1 MSEAWN
7 LLRLQEIDLELTR
20 IRNTAEALPQRA
32 KVSAAQSAKKQVQSK
47 LNKIVG
53 ERKDLETDLNDLEV
67 HKKFLEAKVTEVQ
80 GLENTDFRS
89 TKDIEYS
96 LSSLAK
102 KLEKNKFESDG
113 VAERLETVEK
123 AETNARGLLERLNTE
138 EQEQLSSFKQALA
151 ELKARIEALGT
162 ERKQVVS
169 ELSSDTLSSYEA
181 ASKRFKGLAVEK
193 LEGNCPSVCRV
204 KLQTSSY
211 TDIRNSKSDICT
223 CPYCKR
229 LLVVAPDTS
238 EE

>member
-1 MSEAWN
+1 MSEAAN

-20 IRNTAEALPQRA
+20 IRNTAESLPQRA
-32 KVSAAQSAKKQVQSK
+32 KVSAAQAAKKQVQAK

-67 HKKFLEAKVTEVQ
+67 HKKFLENKVSEVQ

-102 KLEKNKFESDG
+102 KLEKNKFDSDA
-113 VAERLETVEK
+113 VTERLEKVES
-123 AETNARGLLERLNTE
+123 AENNARALLNRLDNE
-138 EQEQLSSFKQALA
+138 EQEQIASFKQALA
-151 ELKARIEALGT
+151 QLKARIEDLGA
-162 ERKQVVS
+162 ERKEVVGS
-169 ELSSDTLSSYEA
+169 LSKETLSTYEVA
-181 ASKRFKGLAVEK
+181 AKRFSGLAVEK
-193 LEGNCPSVCRV
+193 LEGNCPSICRV

-211 TDIRNSKSDICT
+211 TDIRNSKADICT

-229 LLVVAPDTS
+229 MLVVSSDSS
-238 EE
+238 EA